1 MIRIPDRD
9 DLNEPGSVHEGPMP
23 GPLPKSEGSREV
35 GGEPPLETSGA
46 EIARDRIPDRMEG
59 REEPTLPEEGQEP
72 EESMAEAGPTGEEEP
87 LEEPQEEVL
96 EEGQEESQE
105 ELQAAAFQEISE
117 VELGQQRAGRDAIE
131 VPTFPKELC
140 HEDQIRLQRTLEALL
155 FASTEALSPARLS
168 EVVGVSIVLVREAL
182 DSLEE
187 ELTQEQRPYR
197 ISEHGGGF
205 RLYTRQE
212 YYPFLLRLRSLK
224 KVEKLTPAALETLA
238 IVAYRQPV
246 IRSEVEAIRGVKVGP
261 MLRALLDRKLVK
273 VVGRAEVPGAP
284 LQYGTTQNFL
294 DRFGLKAISELPSLK
309 EFKQGRI

>member
-9 DLNEPGSVHEGPMP
+9 DTNEPGSVHEEPQSVP
-23 GPLPKSEGSREV
+23 GTEGSRQ
-35 GGEPPLETSGA
+35 GGEGSTSPVVGA
-46 EIARDRIPDRMEG
+46 ELARDRIGEDRDPLEGEGSGSSPDAAGESELGEG
-59 REEPTLPEEGQEP
+59 PDPEEGP
-72 EESMAEAGPTGEEEP
+72 
-87 LEEPQEEVL
+87 
-96 EEGQEESQE
+96 E

-117 VELGQQRAGRDAIE
+117 AELQQQRSGRDDVE
-131 VPTFPKELC
+131 VPTFPKELGP
-140 HEDQIRLQRTLEALL
+140 EDAIRLQRTLEALL

-168 EVVGVSIVLVREAL
+168 EVVGVSVALVREAL
-182 DSLEE
+182 AALEE
-187 ELTQEQRPYR
+187 VLDREQRPYS
-197 ISEHGGGF
+197 IAEHGGAF

-294 DRFGLKAISELPSLK
+294 DRFGLKALSELPSLK

>member
-1 MIRIPDRD
+1 MIRIPGRD
-9 DLNEPGSVHEGPMP
+9 NMDEPELLPREPGLRAEIPA
-23 GPLPKSEGSREV
+23 ESRE
-35 GGEPPLETSGA
+35 GTPEAIPAET
-46 EIARDRIPDRMEG
+46 
-59 REEPTLPEEGQEP
+59 REETPDETPDEVAAETPEETP
-72 EESMAEAGPTGEEEP
+72 
-87 LEEPQEEVL
+87 
-96 EEGQEESQE
+96 E

-117 VELGQQRAGRDAIE
+117 VELGALPTGKEPVE
-131 VPTFPKELC
+131 VPTFPKELGV
-140 HEDQIRLQRTLEALL
+140 EDEVRLRRTLEALL
-155 FASTEALSPARLS
+155 FASTEALAPARLS
-168 EVVGVSIVLVREAL
+168 EVVGVSVALVRE
-182 DSLEE
+182 SLEE
-187 ELTQEQRPYR
+187 LQEELDREERPYLIR
-197 ISEHGGGF
+197 EHGGGF

-212 YYPFLLRLRSLK
+212 FYPFLLRLRSLK

-294 DRFGLKAISELPSLK
+294 DRFGLKALSDLPSLK

>member
-1 MIRIPDRD
+1 
-9 DLNEPGSVHEGPMP
+9 MP
-23 GPLPKSEGSREV
+23 GPLSKSEGSREV

-46 EIARDRIPDRMEG
+46 EIASDRIPDRMEG
-59 REEPTLPEEGQEP
+59 HEEPTLPEEREEP
-72 EESMAEAGPTGEEEP
+72 EEGMAGDGTAGEEEPREP
-87 LEEPQEEVL
+87 LEEPQEEAF
-96 EEGQEESQE
+96 EEGQEETTE
-105 ELQAAAFQEISE
+105 ELQAAALQEISE
-117 VELGQQRAGRDAIE
+117 VELEQHRAGRDVIE
-131 VPTFPKELC
+131 VPTFPKELGP
-140 HEDQIRLQRTLEALL
+140 EDKTRLQRTLEALL

-182 DSLEE
+182 ESLEE
-187 ELTQEQRPYR
+187 ELTREQRPYM
-197 ISEHGGGF
+197 ISEHGGSF